1 MKTVAAAFALVATIA
16 AFPLAQERPVRRI
29 SIPGLITT
37 IAFSPDGKSVIAW
50 DPAGWSSWD
59 AESGRRTGR
68 EPVLGKACK
77 RVATLPRSDDG
88 RTIGAICDGRLVMFD
103 VASTASLGDW
113 TPGEKET
120 PIVFTAA
127 PDGALAGIVMA
138 GATGTL
144 KIIDRAGGKPVATL
158 STPEE
163 VELASFAPAA
173 RLVATG
179 GITGVRLWSLPDA
192 KETARIDGGSSHA
205 FSPDGKVIAVARARG
220 AVLADATTGSILREL
235 QGPSTQLRFSGDGG
249 RVAGLNNQ
257 QVVVW
262 DSDTGTP
269 RLVLKADEFLSV
281 ALSADGLRLL
291 TLSRELRGES
301 TGSTIGIWRVP
312 PRE

>member
-1 MKTVAAAFALVATIA
+1 MGKLTASALIA
-16 AFPLAQERPVRRI
+16 AIVAVPLAQERPIRRI
-29 SIPGLITT
+29 NIPGLITT
-37 IAFSPDGKSVIAW
+37 IAFAPDGKSVVAW

-68 EPVLGKACK
+68 ELVLGKACK

-88 RTIGAICDGRLVMFD
+88 RTIGAVCDGRLVMFD
-103 VASTASLGDW
+103 VATTASLGEW
-113 TPGEKET
+113 TPGAKET

-127 PDGALAGIVMA
+127 PDGALAGVVIA

-144 KIIDRAGGKPVATL
+144 AVMDRSGGKPVATL

-163 VELASFAPAA
+163 IELASFAAGA

-205 FSPDGKVIAVARARG
+205 FSPDGQVIAVARARG
-220 AVLADATTGSILREL
+220 VVLADTATGSIRREL
-235 QGPSTQLRFSGDGG
+235 QGPSTQLRFSGDG
-249 RVAGLNNQ
+249 RRIAGLNNQ

-262 DSDTGTP
+262 DTDTGTA

-291 TLSRELRGES
+291 TLSRELRGET
-301 TGSTIGIWRVP
+301 TGSTIAIWRVP